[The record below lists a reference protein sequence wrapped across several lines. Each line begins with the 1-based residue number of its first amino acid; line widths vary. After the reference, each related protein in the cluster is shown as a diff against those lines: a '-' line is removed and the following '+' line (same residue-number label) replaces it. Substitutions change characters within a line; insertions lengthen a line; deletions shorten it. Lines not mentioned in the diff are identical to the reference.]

1 MADGLRMVVMV
12 PHPPKIIEEL
22 GDRRSIQSARLSVQ
36 ALDRLALR
44 ICEVAPETVIILTPH
59 APISREAFGVHVGD
73 VLRGSFAHYGCPSL
87 RFEFESDLLLVDEI
101 IGEAFDRGIKTFEI
115 PDGVP
120 LDHGMMVPLYFLTR
134 AGWRGKV
141 VGMGCSL
148 LPREAH
154 VTFGQ
159 GIDRAVAS
167 LGRGAVFIASGHLSH
182 RVSEMS
188 PAGFDPRAR
197 QFDERIVEALRL
209 GEFVAICQI
218 ENDLRIRASEC
229 GYRPLLVAL
238 GAVGLQGI
246 NHDVLC
252 YESPFGVGYLVA
264 VLADHT
270 VGERHSR
277 TPAGSTAA
285 ERAASSLDDQL

>member
-1 MADGLRMVVMV
+1 MADGLRMIVMV
-12 PHPPKIIEEL
+12 PHPPKIIEGV
-22 GDRRSIQSARLSVQ
+22 GDRASVESATRLAQ
-36 ALDRLALR
+36 AFNRLALR
-44 ICEVAPETVIILTPH
+44 IGEVDPETVIILTPH

-87 RFEFESDLLLVDEI
+87 RFEFESDLPLVDEI
-101 IGEAFDRGIKTFEI
+101 ISEAFDQGIKTFEI
-115 PDGVP
+115 PDGIP
-120 LDHGMMVPLYFLTR
+120 LDHGMLVPLYFLIR

-141 VGMGCSL
+141 VGIGCSL
-148 LPREAH
+148 LPHQAH
-154 VTFGQ
+154 VAFGE
-159 GIDRAVAS
+159 GIDRAVAT
-167 LGRGAVFIASGHLSH
+167 LGRRAVLVASGHLSH

-188 PAGFDPRAR
+188 PTGFDPRAR
-197 QFDERIVEALRL
+197 QFDERIVEALRS
-209 GEFVAICQI
+209 GEFIAISQI

-238 GAVGLQGI
+238 GAVRLQGI

-252 YESPFGVGYLVA
+252 YESPFGVGSLVA

-277 TPAGSTAA
+277 TPSGSTAA
-285 ERAASSLDDQL
+285 EHAASALDDQL